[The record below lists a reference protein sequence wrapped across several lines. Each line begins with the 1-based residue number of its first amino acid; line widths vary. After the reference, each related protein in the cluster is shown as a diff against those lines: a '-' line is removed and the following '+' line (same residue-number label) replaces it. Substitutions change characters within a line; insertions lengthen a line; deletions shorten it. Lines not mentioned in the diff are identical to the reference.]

1 MKLFPAKI
9 SEAKSM
15 TSEGNSALLTDGR
28 RYSKLRF
35 SEYFQLQNF
44 QPPRRRPLG
53 FVCHAFI
60 SECVTNEPQRTSV
73 GRLQNFQLYNKSLKV
88 WSLGPGDNQSLIKCL
103 VFHESQ
109 YFDRL
114 SVFKCLSANYNCF
127 YHENE
132 EDEVT

>member
-1 MKLFPAKI
+1 
-9 SEAKSM
+9 M

-35 SEYFQLQNF
+35 SECFQ
-44 QPPRRRPLG
+44 
-53 FVCHAFI
+53 
-60 SECVTNEPQRTSV
+60 
-73 GRLQNFQLYNKSLKV
+73 LQNFQLYNKSLKV

-114 SVFKCLSANYNCF
+114 SVFKCLSAIYNCF
-127 YHENE
+127 YHEYE